1 MGISNFDA
9 SSYINQVR
17 NNASTLPNIG
27 IAISGGGYRA
37 LMNGAGFVAATDSRT
52 NNSTSAGHIG
62 GLLQATTYLAGL
74 SGGGWLVGSIFNNNY
89 SSVQTLRDGS
99 ANSDVWRF
107 DRSIFVGP
115 EANRLKLL
123 STADYFANIASEVA
137 KKGDVGFN
145 RSITDYWGRALSY
158 QLINDTDGGPA
169 YTWSSIALAD
179 NFRNG
184 ETPMPILVADG
195 RAPGQTVVSLNS
207 TVYEFN
213 PWELGSWD
221 PTTYA
226 FAPLEYIGSNFSQGV
241 VPEGGNCVRG
251 FDQSGF
257 VMGTSSSLFNQFLLQ
272 GNVSSI
278 PSFLQDTFTS
288 LLTSLAKSDN
298 DIAVSSPLL

>member
-1 MGISNFDA
+1 
-9 SSYINQVR
+9 
-17 NNASTLPNIG
+17 
-27 IAISGGGYRA
+27 
-37 LMNGAGFVAATDSRT
+37 MNGAGFVAAADDRTD
-52 NNSTSAGHIG
+52 NSTSAGHIG

-99 ANSDVWRF
+99 EGSSIWRF
-107 DRSIFVGP
+107 DRSIFAGP
-115 EANRLKLL
+115 EEGFLQLL
-123 STADYFANIASEVA
+123 RTADYYATIASQVDA
-137 KKGDVGFN
+137 KADAGFN

-184 ETPMPILVADG
+184 DTPMPILVADG
-195 RAPGQTVVSLNS
+195 RAPGEVLVSLNS

-241 VPEGGNCVRG
+241 IPEGGNCVRG
-251 FDQSGF
+251 FDQSGY

-272 GNVSSI
+272 INSTAIPDFLREVFTNV
-278 PSFLQDTFTS
+278 
-288 LLTSLAKSDN
+288 LLALGQAND
-298 DIAVSSPLL
+298 DIAVNTTINSHVKN